1 MNLGN
6 AIKELRKIRGISQK
20 ELAGR
25 CGLSANTMCNIE
37 NSTSF
42 PSKSSFDKICKAL
55 DVPSAYIFLYAITD
69 DDIPER
75 KRFIYKEYL
84 EKNLKDLV
92 LSAING

>member
-20 ELAGR
+20 ELAER
-25 CGLSANTMCNIE
+25 CSLSANAMCNIE
-37 NSTSF
+37 NSASF

-55 DVPSAYIFLYAITD
+55 DMPSAYIFLFAITD
-69 DDIPER
+69 DDIPEN

-84 EKNLKDLV
+84 EKNLKDLI
-92 LSAING
+92 LSDVNK